1 MEFNSSGIDKEC
13 NALEMLFQ
21 QILSDM
27 KSSYPI
33 WEEFNSKAI
42 KLHTALKTTVV
53 AVGGF
58 LDAFQRVADLA
69 TNTKGATR
77 EIGAAI
83 TRLCMRHKSIDMKL
97 KTFNSALVECMV
109 TPLQDKI
116 EEWKKAATQLD
127 KDHTK
132 DLKKAKAEMKKSAS
146 ETFRLQKKFKKGKG
160 QQNQLDSA
168 TEDLNEKYSNLENV
182 GKNAVR
188 SAMIEERS
196 RFCFFINYLKPV
208 VSEEISM
215 LSEITH
221 LTEIMKGLSAQC
233 EEPFKLPPASEQV
246 ILDIKGSDT
255 VRAFQHWTNYKPITR
270 VSLTPPSSP
279 SSIGS
284 RKSSMCSIS
293 SITSSSS
300 GSTKSHSPSHHYRSR
315 SMTST
320 QQVPLPGGPMRLTS
334 ATSVSSQDSGFIS
347 QDTLFLQTHSPAA
360 LNRRQN
366 SQNSLGDNTS
376 TTSSEA
382 STPSSPY
389 PGPGSAQS
397 TWTNWPENPQQK
409 TTESQQAERPH
420 TISSAYER
428 TYARPPLTS
437 QTFEPPDANGGSNAK
452 TPTNAEMEGSSAP
465 TTPSQYARP
474 VLGVRRTSTSI
485 RDSMV
490 PDRPPLGPKPK
501 PKAVAPPIVPGMEN
515 QALYVNM
522 DDLMHMAIEKQH
534 EEFQKLMP
542 HHLPRKMSL
551 PAQSVDLA
559 KAIRELDA
567 HTQAL
572 RSCDPAADWS
582 LQMPPNSN
590 ELADAIKE
598 LEASTAALQSS
609 YESHATSQ
617 SSLQCSSGYGTMNN
631 TPACSEDTIPAGE
644 NTDVD
649 FRELLESLGHDKFST
664 VPRNMNMSK
673 EYRRYQCG
681 TRRPVSTTGIPSQH
695 SHIATLRRGSLPSKP
710 QPPVRR
716 SSSVSGSRGM
726 DSSLPG
732 SAAGSASTTP
742 QGTPT
747 HRRAHS
753 MSNDMSSLYAQPGP
767 PYPRPIT
774 PDDHVYEVPDTSHYQ
789 ANNDITPTAD
799 GFGSQHASIIHDLN
813 AKFAALTQSDDTS
826 DDDLPLPPPPEELEA
841 LNRQLDPRRNSLMN
855 QIKHGVTLRHAP
867 QTNDRSAPRIVRI

>member
-146 ETFRLQKKFKKGKG
+146 ETFRLQKKFKKGTCKG

-551 PAQSVDLA
+551 PAQQDEESVDLA

-617 SSLQCSSGYGTMNN
+617 SSLQCSSGY
-631 TPACSEDTIPAGE
+631 
-644 NTDVD
+644 
-649 FRELLESLGHDKFST
+649 
-664 VPRNMNMSK
+664 
-673 EYRRYQCG
+673 
-681 TRRPVSTTGIPSQH
+681 GIPSQH

>member
-146 ETFRLQKKFKKGKG
+146 ETFRLQKKFKKGTCKG

-270 VSLTPPSSP
+270 VSL
-279 SSIGS
+279 
-284 RKSSMCSIS
+284 
-293 SITSSSS
+293 
-300 GSTKSHSPSHHYRSR
+300 
-315 SMTST
+315 
-320 QQVPLPGGPMRLTS
+320 
-334 ATSVSSQDSGFIS
+334 
-347 QDTLFLQTHSPAA
+347 
-360 LNRRQN
+360 N

-551 PAQSVDLA
+551 PAQQDEESVDLA